1 MAAIDN
7 RAPRFASWA
16 MPSLVQLSD
25 IASWR
30 ALLRRSA
37 AGLFDAVL
45 PPRCLQCGELVGD
58 HGGLCAA
65 CWSRLRFLGP
75 PCCAACGLPFEF
87 DLGADALCGGCSA
100 RRPRFDRARA
110 ALAYD
115 DASRDLVL
123 RFKHADRLDGAAT
136 FAGWMVRAGGP
147 LVAEADLIA
156 PVPLH
161 WLRLVRRRYNQA
173 AVLANAI
180 GRESGVR
187 VAPDLLV
194 RRRATPSQGHLGREG
209 RRRNVAG
216 AFRLNPRWAQ
226 ALTGRRVLLIDDVL
240 TTGATAESCARV
252 LLAAGAKAVDLLVL
266 ARVVRAQ

>member
-1 MAAIDN
+1 MLGLAA
-7 RAPRFASWA
+7 
-16 MPSLVQLSD
+16 SLERLPWLSV
-25 IASWR
+25 
-30 ALLRRSA
+30 LRRSA
-37 AGLFDAVL
+37 SRLCDAVL

-58 HGGLCAA
+58 HGALCGA
-65 CWSRLRFLGP
+65 CWSKLRFLGP

-87 DLGADALCGGCSA
+87 DLGGDALCGACSA

-123 RFKHADRLDGAAT
+123 RFKHADRLEGAAT
-136 FAGWMVRAGGP
+136 FAGWMARAGAA
-147 LVAEADLIA
+147 LIADADIVA

-161 WLRLVRRRYNQA
+161 WRRLVTRRYNQA

-180 GRESGVR
+180 GRVEGKR
-187 VAPDLLV
+187 VVPDLLL
-194 RRRATPSQGHLGREG
+194 RRRATPTQGHLGREA

-216 AFRLNPRWAQ
+216 AFALAPR
-226 ALTGRRVLLIDDVL
+226 GRDMIDGKRILLVDDVL
-240 TTGATAESCARV
+240 TTGATAEACARV
-252 LLAAGAKAVDLLVL
+252 LQAGGARAVDLLVL